1 MRKHIFLFFSALLF
15 LYACKGG
22 GDASG
27 VIDRDEMV
35 NLLVDVHLVDGSL
48 SMQPNAD
55 SLYKVGT
62 GRYLL
67 VFKQHHTDSAQ
78 FKKSMKYYAIQ
89 PEIMLKIYD
98 DVNKKLQAKNDSLA
112 MIILKDQ
119 QRVVKDQEKVAKQ
132 LETINAKKEK
142 TRQDSMLK
150 MIKEHER
157 KIMKENTRKFKLDS
171 IKRSKGI
178 KPKPKNKKIV

>member
-15 LYACKGG
+15 LYTCKGG

-27 VIDRDEMV
+27 VINRDEMV
-35 NLLVDVHLVDGSL
+35 NLLVDVHIVDGSL
-48 SMQPNAD
+48 AMQPNAD

-67 VFKQHHTDSAQ
+67 VFKQHQTDSAQ
-78 FKKSMKYYAIQ
+78 FKKSMKYYATQ
-89 PEIMLKIYD
+89 PETMLKIYD

-119 QRVVKDQEKVAKQ
+119 QRVVKDQEKASKQ
-132 LETINAKKEK
+132 LQTINEKKEK
-142 TRQDSMLK
+142 ARQDSMLK

-178 KPKPKNKKIV
+178 KPQLKNKKIV

>member
-15 LYACKGG
+15 LYACKG

-48 SMQPNAD
+48 AMQPNVD

-67 VFKQHHTDSAQ
+67 VFKRHHTDSAQ
-78 FKKSMKYYAIQ
+78 FKRSMKYYTTQ

-98 DVNKKLQAKNDSLA
+98 NVNKKLQAKNDSLA

-119 QRVVKDQEKVAKQ
+119 QRVVKDQEKAAKQ
-132 LETINAKKEK
+132 LQTINEKKEK
-142 TRQDSMLK
+142 ARQDSMLR

-157 KIMKENTRKFKLDS
+157 KLMKENAKKFKLDS
-171 IKRSKGI
+171 IKRLKGV
-178 KPKPKNKKIV
+178 KPKTKNKKLV

>member
-15 LYACKGG
+15 LYACKGSS
-22 GDASG
+22 DASG
-27 VIDRDEMV
+27 VIDRNEMV

-48 SMQPNAD
+48 ATQPNAD

-67 VFKQHHTDSAQ
+67 IFKQHLTDSAQ
-78 FKKSMKYYAIQ
+78 FKKSMKYYATQ

-119 QRVVKDQEKVAKQ
+119 QRVVKDQARAAKQ
-132 LETINAKKEK
+132 LQELNAKKEK
-142 TRQDSMLK
+142 MKQDSALK
-150 MIKEHER
+150 KIREHDL
-157 KIMKENTRKFKLDS
+157 KVMKENERKYKEQALKK
-171 IKRSKGI
+171 IKV
-178 KPKPKNKKIV
+178 KPDNKKIN